1 MNTKYP
7 TAVISTLV
15 QIRNLVGDMYK
26 LIAKLFFKLK
36 GWKVRG
42 GIPAGIKKCVLV
54 AAPHTSSWDFI
65 YGSFAWTLFGFDVN
79 YLIKK
84 EWFKFP
90 FGFFFRSLGGL
101 PVDRNKHSNFVDAMV
116 ELVNSKK
123 EIIVLI
129 TPEATRKK
137 VDKWKTGF
145 YYLALKANIPIVL
158 GKINYKAKEAVV
170 DGSFIPSGNIEKDFE
185 IIRAFYKDVVGR
197 NPENFS
203 VEAIRP

>member
-1 MNTKYP
+1 
-7 TAVISTLV
+7 
-15 QIRNLVGDMYK
+15 MYK
-26 LIAKLFFKLK
+26 LIAKIFFKLK
-36 GWKVRG
+36 GWKIRG
-42 GIPAGIKKCVLV
+42 GIPVGIKKCVLI

-65 YGSFAWTLFGFDVN
+65 YGSFAWTLFGMKVN

-90 FGFFFRSLGGL
+90 MGFFFRSLGGL
-101 PVDRNKHSNFVDAMV
+101 PVDRSKHTNFVDAMV

-129 TPEATRKK
+129 TPEGTRKK
-137 VDKWKTGF
+137 VEKWKTGF

-158 GKINYKAKEAVV
+158 GKINFKKKEAVV
-170 DGSFIPSGNIEKDFE
+170 DGHFMPSGNIEKDFE
-185 IIRAFYKDVVGR
+185 IIHEFFKDAVGK

-203 VEAIRP
+203 LEAIRP